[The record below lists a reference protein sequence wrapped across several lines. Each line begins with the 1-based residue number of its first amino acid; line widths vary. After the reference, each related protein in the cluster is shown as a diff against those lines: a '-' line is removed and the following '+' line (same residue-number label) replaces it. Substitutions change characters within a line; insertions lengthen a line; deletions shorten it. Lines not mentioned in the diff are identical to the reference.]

1 MNQQR
6 IRFRQLDFKLDE
18 FQDELGEWSIAKK
31 GCGPTSVAI
40 VLANYGYKVTPV
52 DIARIILTD
61 ENGKFTNRYISKG
74 GICNDGILYALNKMK
89 VQYEMIK
96 IDFSNPTSQKS
107 KIFENLRK
115 GNMAIIQ
122 VGPEE
127 GDKNFQGTFSKNGH
141 YLVVSDIDKKE
152 NLYVINPNAVGDKQ
166 IAVPF
171 TYSDIVREMYGRKD
185 RINFLFVKKNFD
197 DKIQMTKNSREEMIK
212 I

>member
-18 FQDELGEWSIAKK
+18 FQEELGEWSIAKK

-40 VLANYGYKVTPV
+40 VLTNYGYKVTPV

-74 GICNDGILYALNKMK
+74 GICNDGILYALNKMNI
-89 VQYEMIK
+89 QYEIIK
-96 IDFSNPTSQKS
+96 IDFNNPTSQKN

-122 VGPEE
+122 VGLEE

-152 NLYVINPNAVGDKQ
+152 NLYVINPNAVGDNQ

-171 TYSDIVREMYGRKD
+171 TYTDIVREMYGRRD
-185 RINFLFVKKNFD
+185 RINFLFIKKEG
-197 DKIQMTKNSREEMIK
+197 K
-212 I
+212 

>member
-18 FQDELGEWSIAKK
+18 FQEELGEWSIAKK

-74 GICNDGILYALNKMK
+74 GICNDGILYALNKMNI
-89 VQYEMIK
+89 QYEIIK
-96 IDFSNPTSQKS
+96 IDFNNPTSQKN

-152 NLYVINPNAVGDKQ
+152 NLYVINPNAVGDNQ

-171 TYSDIVREMYGRKD
+171 TYTDIVREMYGRRD
-185 RINFLFVKKNFD
+185 RINFLFIKKEG
-197 DKIQMTKNSREEMIK
+197 K
-212 I
+212 

>member
-6 IRFRQLDFKLDE
+6 IRFRQLDFNIDE
-18 FQDELGEWSIAKK
+18 FQEELGEWSIAKK

-40 VLANYGYKVTPV
+40 ILANYGYKVTPV

-89 VQYEMIK
+89 IQYERIK
-96 IDFSNPTSQKS
+96 IDFNNPTSQKS
-107 KIFENLRK
+107 RIFENLRK

-141 YLVVSDIDKKE
+141 YLVVSDIDQE
-152 NLYVINPNAVGDKQ
+152 GNLYVINPNAVGDKQ

-171 TYSDIVREMYGRKD
+171 MYDDIVREMYGRRD
-185 RINFLFVKKNFD
+185 RINFLFVRKEGK
-197 DKIQMTKNSREEMIK
+197 
-212 I
+212 

>member
-18 FQDELGEWSIAKK
+18 FQEELGEWNIARK
-31 GCGPTSVAI
+31 GCGPTSIAI

-74 GICNDGILYALNKMK
+74 GICNDGIFYALNKMK
-89 VQYEMIK
+89 MEYEIIK
-96 IDFSNPTSQKS
+96 IDFNNPTSQKN
-107 KIFENLRK
+107 KIFENLKK

-127 GDKNFQGTFSKNGH
+127 GDSNFQGTFSKNGH
-141 YLVVSDIDKKE
+141 YLVVSDIDKNE
-152 NLYVINPNAVGDKQ
+152 NLYVINPNAIGDNQ
-166 IAVPF
+166 IGVPF
-171 TYSDIVREMYGRKD
+171 TYIDIVREMYGRRD
-185 RINFLFVKKNFD
+185 RINFLFVKKHS
-197 DKIQMTKNSREEMIK
+197 KNNK
-212 I
+212 N

>member
-6 IRFRQLDFKLDE
+6 IRFRQLDFNIDE
-18 FQDELGEWSIAKK
+18 FQEELGEWSIAKK

-40 VLANYGYKVTPV
+40 ILANYGYKVTPV

-89 VQYEMIK
+89 LQYERIK
-96 IDFSNPTSQKS
+96 IDFNNPTSQKS
-107 KIFENLRK
+107 RIFENLRK

-141 YLVVSDIDKKE
+141 YLVVSDIDQE
-152 NLYVINPNAVGDKQ
+152 GNLYVINPNAVGDKQ

-171 TYSDIVREMYGRKD
+171 TYDDIVREMYGRRD
-185 RINFLFVKKNFD
+185 RINFLFVRKEGK
-197 DKIQMTKNSREEMIK
+197 
-212 I
+212 

>member
-18 FQDELGEWSIAKK
+18 FQEELGEWNIARK
-31 GCGPTSVAI
+31 GCGPTSIAI

-89 VQYEMIK
+89 MEYEIIK
-96 IDFSNPTSQKS
+96 IDFNNPTSQKN
-107 KIFENLRK
+107 KIFENLKK

-127 GDKNFQGTFSKNGH
+127 GDSNFQGTFSKNGH
-141 YLVVSDIDKKE
+141 YLVVSDIDKSE
-152 NLYVINPNAVGDKQ
+152 NLYVINPNAIGDNQ
-166 IAVPF
+166 IGVPF
-171 TYSDIVREMYGRKD
+171 TYIDIVREMYGRRD
-185 RINFLFVKKNFD
+185 RINILFVKKHS
-197 DKIQMTKNSREEMIK
+197 KNNK
-212 I
+212 N

>member
-18 FQDELGEWSIAKK
+18 FQDQLGEWSIAKK
-31 GCGPTSVAI
+31 GCGATSVAI
-40 VLANYGYKVTPV
+40 VLANYGYKVTTV

-74 GICNDGILYALNKMK
+74 GICNDGIFYALNQMK
-89 VQYEMIK
+89 IQYEMIK
-96 IDFSNPTSQKS
+96 IDFNNPASQKS
-107 KIFENLRK
+107 KVFENLKK

-166 IAVPF
+166 IAIPF
-171 TYSDIVREMYGRKD
+171 TYTDIVREMYGRRD
-185 RINFLFVKKNFD
+185 RINFLFIKKNF
-197 DKIQMTKNSREEMIK
+197 KI
-212 I
+212 